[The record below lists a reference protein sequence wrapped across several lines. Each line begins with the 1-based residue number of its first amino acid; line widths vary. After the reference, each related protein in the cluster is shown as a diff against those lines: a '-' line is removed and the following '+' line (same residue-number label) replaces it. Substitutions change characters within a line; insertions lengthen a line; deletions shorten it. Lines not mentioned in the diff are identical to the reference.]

1 MPPEPERT
9 PSPPGREAAAPHT
22 LLDDVQALLA
32 GTLLVSLGVALLGR
46 AHLVSGGVVGL
57 VFLLHYLTGIGFGKL
72 FFAVNLPFYVLAVRK
87 MGWEFTLKTFC
98 AVLLLSIFSELL
110 PRVLRLE
117 SIHPLYAAVMGG
129 LLMGVGLLI
138 LFRHKASLGGLNVL
152 VLYVEERTGW
162 RAGLVQ
168 LGFDAVILLSSALT
182 ISVGAVAI
190 SMLGAAVLNL
200 SLAIN
205 HRRERYTAI

>member
-1 MPPEPERT
+1 MRRQT
-9 PSPPGREAAAPHT
+9 AVAGFNVCEAA
-22 LLDDVQALLA
+22 DKRY
-32 GTLLVSLGVALLGR
+32 S
-46 AHLVSGGVVGL
+46 
-57 VFLLHYLTGIGFGKL
+57 FYL
-72 FFAVNLPFYVLAVRK
+72 LAVRK

-98 AVLLLSIFSELL
+98 AVLLLSVFSELL

-152 VLYVEERTGW
+152 VLVVEERTGW

-168 LGFDAVILLSSALT
+168 LGFDAAILLASLAILPPS
-182 ISVGAVAI
+182 AVAI